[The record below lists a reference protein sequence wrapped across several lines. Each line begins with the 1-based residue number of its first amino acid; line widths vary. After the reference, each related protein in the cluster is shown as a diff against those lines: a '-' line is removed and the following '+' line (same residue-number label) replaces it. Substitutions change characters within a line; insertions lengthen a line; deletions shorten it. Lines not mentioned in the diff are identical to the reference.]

1 MSDKKPIS
9 IRNSRN
15 GRPRAAPPP
24 KVLDHTPQMA
34 MPRRGVDETQA
45 VRARI
50 VERIIQTRA
59 VSRFC
64 VNAAV
69 HRAIQECREHLGRA
83 AVAGSED
90 VIRTRA
96 IQILDSQDSDI
107 RSMTSERVL
116 SETEALEAMR
126 QRVRQGARELEV
138 DTGWPRD
145 RCEALLRQHIGRIAQ
160 TMQGMMVD
168 IDGTYEQAFAE
179 VREHIQGLQEPEYMD
194 VTDMNG
200 MTIRRVRVR

>member
-15 GRPRAAPPP
+15 GKPRAEPPP
-24 KVLDHTPQMA
+24 KALDHTPQMA
-34 MPRRGVDETQA
+34 MPRRGVDETQS
-45 VRARI
+45 VRSRI
-50 VERIIQTRA
+50 VERITQTHA
-59 VSRFC
+59 LSRFYI
-64 VNAAV
+64 NAAV
-69 HRAIQECREHLGRA
+69 HRAIQECIEHLGRA
-83 AVAGSED
+83 AVARSED

-96 IQILDSQDSDI
+96 IQLLDSRDSDI
-107 RSMTSERVL
+107 RAMSSERVL

-168 IDGTYEQAFAE
+168 IDGTYEQALAE
-179 VREHIQGLQEPEYMD
+179 VRRLIQGEQPEYLD
-194 VTDMNG
+194 VTDHFG
-200 MTIRRVRVR
+200 TVIRRVRV